1 MKTCNE
7 HIRHKRAFN
16 LIETFVERFGI
27 DFRKFQEMLVYY
39 VLVEAAAIRF
49 LIGEASVVK
58 GRSQDG

>member
-1 MKTCNE
+1 MSTLE
-7 HIRHKRAFN
+7 IRDHS
-16 LIETFVERFGI
+16 IETFVERFGI

>member
-1 MKTCNE
+1 M
-7 HIRHKRAFN
+7 
-16 LIETFVERFGI
+16 IETFVERFGI

>member
-1 MKTCNE
+1 MKTCDE
-7 HIRHKRAFN
+7 HVRHKRSFN

>member
-1 MKTCNE
+1 MSRLD
-7 HIRHKRAFN
+7 ISKRAFN
-16 LIETFVERFGI
+16 LIETFVQRFGI

-39 VLVEAAAIRF
+39 VLDEAAAIRF

>member
-1 MKTCNE
+1 MTLTYIHNRIE
-7 HIRHKRAFN
+7 LFSIFN
-16 LIETFVERFGI
+16 FTETFVERFGI

-58 GRSQDG
+58 GRS